1 MNVTIRQLQAF
12 VFVVRFGSFTK
23 AAQEMYL
30 TQSAVSL
37 LVRELETILNA
48 RLIDRTTRN
57 IQVTEVGKEFFAGAE
72 RILGDLE
79 HVVTNVNQ
87 LVAKQRGRVVVTA
100 PLILS
105 STFLPGIIA
114 AFKKRYPGI
123 ELVLK
128 DSLPDQVLPQVITA
142 AADIGIGTFHRQEHG
157 LHTQLLYK
165 ESLGVALPKAHP
177 LSKAARL
184 TWRDLKGMPILT
196 LPRGS
201 IFRELTEQGF
211 RAAGLEVEPTFE
223 ATYVGTLI
231 GLVRADLGI
240 AIVPGS
246 ATALV
251 DTASISWKQLEAPI
265 VEREVLLVHRGTA
278 SISPATEAFAD
289 FLTQRASSLLRY
301 QVRAQ
306 NSQSR

>member
-1 MNVTIRQLQAF
+1 MNVTIRQIQAF
-12 VFVVRFGSFTK
+12 VFVVRHGSFTK
-23 AAQEMYL
+23 AAQEMFL

-37 LVRELETILNA
+37 LVRELESVLNT

-57 IQVTEVGKEFFAGAE
+57 IQITEVGKEFFAGAE

-87 LVAKQRGRVVVTA
+87 LVAKQRGRVIVTA

-105 STFLPGIIA
+105 STLLPEIIA

-142 AADIGIGTFHRQEHG
+142 AADIGIGTFHRQGHG
-157 LHTQLLYK
+157 LHAQLLYK
-165 ESLGVALPKAHP
+165 ESLIAALPKLHP
-177 LSKAARL
+177 LSKASRL
-184 TWRDLKGMPILT
+184 TWRDLQGMPILT

-201 IFRELTEQGF
+201 IFRELTEEGF
-211 RAAGLEVEPTFE
+211 RAAGVTVEPTFE

-231 GLVRADLGI
+231 GMVRANLGI

-246 ATALV
+246 ATALI
-251 DTASISWKQLEAPI
+251 DTATSTWKPLEGPI
-265 VEREVLLVHRGTA
+265 VEREVLAVHRGSA

-289 FLTQRASSLLRY
+289 FLTQKASSFHY
-301 QVRAQ
+301 SMA
-306 NSQSR
+306 

>member
-1 MNVTIRQLQAF
+1 MNVTIRQIQAF
-12 VFVVRFGSFTK
+12 VCVVRHGSFTK
-23 AAQEMYL
+23 AAQEMFL

-37 LVRELETILNA
+37 MVRELETILNA
-48 RLIDRTTRN
+48 RLIDRTTRS
-57 IQVTEVGKEFFAGAE
+57 IQVTEVGREFFAGAE
-72 RILGDLE
+72 RILADLE

-105 STFLPGIIA
+105 STLLPKIIA

-123 ELVLK
+123 DLVLK
-128 DSLPDQVLPQVITA
+128 DSLPDQVLPQVLTA
-142 AADIGIGTFHRQEHG
+142 AADIGIGTFHRPEHD

-165 ESLGVALPKAHP
+165 ESLGAALPKTHP
-177 LSKAARL
+177 LNQAARL
-184 TWRDLKGMPILT
+184 TWQDLQGVPVLT
-196 LPRGS
+196 LPRES

-211 RAAGLEVEPTFE
+211 RAAGLEVEPAFE

-231 GLVRADLGI
+231 GLVEAGLGI

-251 DTASISWKQLEAPI
+251 DTGNISWKQLEAPI
-265 VEREVLLVHRGTA
+265 IEREVLLVHRGPA
-278 SISPATEAFAD
+278 SISPATAAFVD
-289 FLTQRASSLLRY
+289 FLIERTDSFLR
-301 QVRAQ
+301 QKLAAHHAP
-306 NSQSR
+306 